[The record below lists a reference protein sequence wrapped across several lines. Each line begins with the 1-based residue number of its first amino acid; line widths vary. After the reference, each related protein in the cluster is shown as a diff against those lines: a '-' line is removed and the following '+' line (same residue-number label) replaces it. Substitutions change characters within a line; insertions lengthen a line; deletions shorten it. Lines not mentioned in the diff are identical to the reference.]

1 MKKLTV
7 IMAVIGCVMA
17 EMLAMNISAGAV
29 STQAIE
35 TTYEVGDTSHCE
47 PWIYE
52 TQDPTGAWSEGGT
65 FGVSGKL
72 RWRINPETNEMIIS
86 GEGAMDDYYYGWYD
100 IIGRPWE
107 QWKST
112 IESIVIEEGITRIGK
127 YAFSSFDKL
136 QSVSIPDTVT
146 TIGENAFSHCEKLEM
161 IDIPSSVTTIES
173 LAFRSCNLRTVSIP
187 DGVTT
192 IAGGTFMSNKN
203 LTEIILPDSIES
215 IESGAISGCTSLEK
229 ITFPKNLKEIGRD
242 AFVNTAWYDKL
253 ERDENGIIS
262 SDGIIF
268 NAHETARE
276 KDGTGTR
283 IFEAGTAKGDIVLP
297 DDTKIIA
304 DEAFLNC
311 SEMTSITIPNGVK
324 SIGEFAFKGCSKL
337 ESITIPDTVTKIQL
351 HTFSECS
358 NLKTIN
364 LPDSIT
370 KIEDL
375 AFALTP
381 LEEMT
386 LPQNV
391 TSVGKRAFTGCKNLK
406 SVTYPESVEEI
417 GELQFGT
424 STNVQDITILN
435 PHCRIGELCKSDSGT
450 VNFSQTVTMHGYP
463 YSTAQTFAEASGW
476 NFVPI
481 GAETAVSGDANGDNE
496 FSLLDVVQ
504 VHKMLQTRKAPPKS
518 CDMNKDNKVNVIDLS
533 LMKQKL
539 LSK

>member
-1 MKKLTV
+1 M
-7 IMAVIGCVMA
+7 
-17 EMLAMNISAGAV
+17 
-29 STQAIE
+29 
-35 TTYEVGDTSHCE
+35 
-47 PWIYE
+47 
-52 TQDPTGAWSEGGT
+52 
-65 FGVSGKL
+65 
-72 RWRINPETNEMIIS
+72 
-86 GEGAMDDYYYGWYD
+86 
-100 IIGRPWE
+100 
-107 QWKST
+107 
-112 IESIVIEEGITRIGK
+112 
-127 YAFSSFDKL
+127 
-136 QSVSIPDTVT
+136 
-146 TIGENAFSHCEKLEM
+146 
-161 IDIPSSVTTIES
+161 
-173 LAFRSCNLRTVSIP
+173 
-187 DGVTT
+187 
-192 IAGGTFMSNKN
+192 
-203 LTEIILPDSIES
+203 TEIILPDSIES

-311 SEMTSITIPNGVK
+311 SEMTSIVIPDGVK
-324 SIGEFAFKGCSKL
+324 SIGQGAFGGCAGLK
-337 ESITIPDTVTKIQL
+337 SITIPDGITKIESN
-351 HTFSECS
+351 TFSECYS
-358 NLKTIN
+358 LKEIN

-370 KIEDL
+370 QIGL
-375 AFALTP
+375 WAFWYCTS

-386 LPQNV
+386 LPPNV

-463 YSTAQTFAEASGW
+463 YSTAQAFAEASGW

-481 GAETAVSGDANGDNE
+481 GAETAVSGDANGDGN
-496 FSLLDVVQ
+496 FSLVDVVK

-518 CDMNKDNKVNVIDLS
+518 CDMNKDNKVNVIDLA
-533 LMKQKL
+533 LMKQRL
-539 LSK
+539 FNE